1 MGTFAFSALS
11 GKAETRSL
19 PTMDQNA
26 PREETLTKPQK
37 PARVALNVLA
47 LCFALSVLGRGLGET
62 FTVFLKP
69 ISESFGWDRAQVVSV
84 YSLTWLAG
92 GLTAPLV
99 GRLFDRSGPRA
110 VYSLG
115 LVPLGGAFLIAA
127 HANQLWQFQ
136 LSIGLCVGI
145 GIAFIGNVPN
155 SILLGRW
162 FGPRLPTAMAI
173 VYSATGAGVL
183 ILLPASQILIDHVG
197 WRSAYQ
203 IFGAAALFLLL
214 PLLLLPW
221 RLFSTGSPN
230 VVKAAGPDFTDEG
243 WTLLSAVQ
251 HHAFWALFATF
262 FFTAVGMYAIAAQIV
277 AYLIDAGFPPLQAA
291 TAWGFSGVVLLFG
304 MLGITSLDRIIG
316 RRPSVLFS
324 YALSIIGILMLW
336 ALQWYPN
343 FWLLTGF
350 VVCFGSM
357 IGSRGPLLTATA
369 MKIFRGKRV
378 GTIYGTISIG
388 SGLGSALGS
397 WSGGLIHDWTHSYNP
412 LIAFALA
419 SVFLGMI
426 PFLVV
431 PALRR

>member
-1 MGTFAFSALS
+1 
-11 GKAETRSL
+11 
-19 PTMDQNA
+19 MDQYA
-26 PREETLTKPQK
+26 SRGDSSTTPVKS
-37 PARVALNVLA
+37 ARTALGVLA
-47 LCFALSVLGRGLGET
+47 LCFALSVLGRGLGES

-69 ISESFGWDRAQVVSV
+69 ISEDFGWDRAQVVSV
-84 YSLTWLAG
+84 YSLSALAG
-92 GLTAPLV
+92 GLASPLI

-115 LVPLGGAFLIAA
+115 LMLLGGAFLIAS
-127 HANQLWQFQ
+127 HAQYLWQFQ
-136 LSIGLCVGI
+136 LSLGLCVGL

-162 FGPRLPTAMAI
+162 FGPRLPTAMAV

-183 ILLPASQILIDHVG
+183 ILLPASQVLIDHIG
-197 WRSAYQ
+197 WRGAYR
-203 IFGAAALFLLL
+203 ILGGGSLFLLL

-221 RLFSTGSPN
+221 RLFSDGSPHLA
-230 VVKAAGPDFTDEG
+230 KSAAPDLVDQS
-243 WTLLSAVQ
+243 WTLVSAMR
-251 HHAFWALFATF
+251 HHAFWALFSTF
-262 FFTAVGMYAIAAQIV
+262 FFTAIGMYAIAPQVV

-304 MLGITSLDRIIG
+304 MLGISWLDGIIG

-324 YALSIIGILMLW
+324 YALSIAGILMLW
-336 ALQWYPN
+336 LLQWYPN
-343 FWLLTGF
+343 IWMLTGF

-378 GTIYGTISIG
+378 GTIYGAISIG
-388 SGLGSALGS
+388 SGLGSAFGS
-397 WSGGLIHDWTHSYNP
+397 WSGGLIHDWAHSYNP
-412 LIAFALA
+412 LIGFALI
-419 SVFLGMI
+419 SVLLGMI

>member
-1 MGTFAFSALS
+1 MGQ
-11 GKAETRSL
+11 E
-19 PTMDQNA
+19 DA
-26 PREETLTKPQK
+26 PREDVAAKAPK

-47 LCFALSVLGRGLGET
+47 LCFALSVLGRGLGES

-84 YSLTWLAG
+84 YSLSALAG
-92 GLTAPLV
+92 GLAAPLV
-99 GRLFDRSGPRA
+99 GRLFDRSGPRS
-110 VYSLG
+110 VYALG
-115 LVPLGGAFLIAA
+115 LFLLGAAFLVAA
-127 HANQLWQFQ
+127 HARELWQFQ
-136 LSIGLCVGI
+136 LSLGLCVGL

-183 ILLPASQILIDHVG
+183 ILLPASQILIDHFG
-197 WRSAYQ
+197 WRGAYQ
-203 IFGAAALFLLL
+203 IFGGAALLLLL

-221 RLFSTGSPN
+221 RLFSTGSPH
-230 VVKAAGPDFTDEG
+230 VVKKADAGFVDEG
-243 WTLLSAVQ
+243 WTLLSAMR
-251 HHAFWALFATF
+251 HHAFWALFSTF
-262 FFTAVGMYAIAAQIV
+262 FFTAIGMYAIAPQIV

-304 MLGITSLDRIIG
+304 MLGVSSLDGIIG

-324 YALSIIGILMLW
+324 YALSIVGILMLW

-357 IGSRGPLLTATA
+357 IGSRGPLLSATA
-369 MKIFRGKRV
+369 MKIFRGERV
-378 GTIYGTISIG
+378 GTIYGTISLG

-397 WSGGLIHDWTHSYNP
+397 WGGGLIHDWTHSYDF
-412 LIAFALA
+412 LIVFALV
-419 SVFLGMI
+419 SVALGMI